1 MSADGPRPHEKRP
14 APHGNSPWGA
24 GRSSRALLDRLEPTR
39 RSWSTG
45 SATSSRTPTPTTR
58 ARTAYPERDRV
69 ADEQVSRL
77 RHGASIHAPRVA
89 ALVDEL
95 TVTAGARVADRLAAV
110 PSLPRRTGVDVVAH
124 PEAGTLRL
132 ADETPAMPEADGQR
146 LVVNG

>member
-1 MSADGPRPHEKRP
+1 M
-14 APHGNSPWGA
+14 
-24 GRSSRALLDRLEPTR
+24 
-39 RSWSTG
+39 
-45 SATSSRTPTPTTR
+45 
-58 ARTAYPERDRV
+58 

-124 PEAGTLRL
+124 PEAGT
-132 ADETPAMPEADGQR
+132 PAWRTRRRPCPRPTVSASWSTGDRRSGH
-146 LVVNG
+146 G

>member
-1 MSADGPRPHEKRP
+1 
-14 APHGNSPWGA
+14 
-24 GRSSRALLDRLEPTR
+24 LLDRLEPTR

-124 PEAGTLRL
+124 PEDGTLRL
-132 ADETPAMPEADGQR
+132 AYETPAMPEADGQR